1 LAELEHIAA
10 AEVAEE
16 PIAEALP
23 PAVVE
28 AAAQAGTAE
37 AEVEARAAA
46 AHRLLEPPDYR
57 QWRALASATQAAAE
71 AEGAAAE
78 PAIPAASAVAVAMP
92 GGVEAVAEANP
103 AAAEPAPLKLLLSP
117 ARRNTDILSSTAEH
131 LSRIAGI
138 PN

>member
-1 LAELEHIAA
+1 VE
-10 AEVAEE
+10 
-16 PIAEALP
+16 
-23 PAVVE
+23 E
-28 AAAQAGTAE
+28 AARAGTAE

-46 AHRLLEPPDYR
+46 AHRPLEPPDYR